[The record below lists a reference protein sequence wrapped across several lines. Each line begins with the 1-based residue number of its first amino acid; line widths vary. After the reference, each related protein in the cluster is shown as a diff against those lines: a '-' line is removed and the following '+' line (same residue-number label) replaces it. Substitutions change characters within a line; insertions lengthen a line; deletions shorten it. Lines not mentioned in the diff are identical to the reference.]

1 MRRVDLVMDVGESLN
16 PAIDIGQVE
25 GAYMQGYGLYTLE
38 ELRFS
43 PQGFL
48 LTKGPGMY
56 KLPGFGDIPQK
67 FNVAILRGAPNPKAV
82 FSSKAVGEPPLFLAA
97 SVFYALKDA
106 IKAAREENGKTGLF
120 RLDSPATAERIR
132 LACADKITDNVR
144 KLILIF

>member
-1 MRRVDLVMDVGESLN
+1 MDVGESLN

-43 PQGFL
+43 PQGVL

-56 KLPGFGDIPQK
+56 KLPGFADIPQK

-97 SVFYALKDA
+97 SVFYALREA
-106 IKAAREENGKTGLF
+106 IKEARLENGKPGEF

-144 KLILIF
+144 VFWLIE